1 MTKKLEEEFNLPSME
16 EALAE
21 EKVPTIEE
29 TKQEIEIVS
38 SGLTIAE
45 KINDAFREV
54 RGLGD
59 HEVEMNDIAQKAL
72 DSYAQLMSLGMNVS
86 DMAAGKI
93 FAEASNMLKI
103 ALEAQDTKT
112 KAKLQQLDLMM
123 KKARL
128 DKTKNQNDGYDD
140 TGPTQVYDRNELLRI
155 MKGEDKSDKKD
166 K

>member
-1 MTKKLEEEFNLPSME
+1 MDD
-16 EALAE
+16 
-21 EKVPTIEE
+21 I
-29 TKQEIEIVS
+29 S
-38 SGLTIAE
+38 S
-45 KINDAFREV
+45 
-54 RGLGD
+54 
-59 HEVEMNDIAQKAL
+59 KAL

-103 ALEAQDTKT
+103 ALEAKDTKT

-140 TGPTQVYDRNELLRI
+140 TGPTAVYDRNELLRI
-155 MKGEDKSDKKD
+155 MKGEDKSNKKD

>member
-1 MTKKLEEEFNLPSME
+1 MP
-16 EALAE
+16 
-21 EKVPTIEE
+21 
-29 TKQEIEIVS
+29 
-38 SGLTIAE
+38 
-45 KINDAFREV
+45 
-54 RGLGD
+54 GD

-72 DSYAQLMSLGMNVS
+72 DSYAQLMTLGMNVS

-128 DKTKNQNDGYDD
+128 DKTKNQNDNYDD
-140 TGPTQVYDRNELLRI
+140 GSGPTQVYDRNELLRI
-155 MKGEDKSDKKD
+155 IKGE
-166 K
+166 

>member
-16 EALAE
+16 EALEE
-21 EKVPTIEE
+21 EKVPTIAA
-29 TKQEIEIVS
+29 TKAEIQVVNN
-38 SGLTIAE
+38 GLTIAE
-45 KINDAFREV
+45 KINDAFKEIK
-54 RGLGD
+54 GLGD
-59 HEVEMNDIAQKAL
+59 HETEMDDVANKAL

-103 ALEAQDTKT
+103 ALEAKDTKT

-140 TGPTQVYDRNELLRI
+140 NGPTQVYDRNELLKI
-155 MKGEDKSDKKD
+155 MKGE
-166 K
+166 

>member
-16 EALAE
+16 EALEE
-21 EKVPTIEE
+21 EKVPTIAA
-29 TKQEIEIVS
+29 TKAEIQVVNN
-38 SGLTIAE
+38 GLTIAE
-45 KINDAFREV
+45 KINDAFKEIK
-54 RGLGD
+54 GLGD
-59 HEVEMNDIAQKAL
+59 HETEMDDVANKAL

-103 ALEAQDTKT
+103 ALEAKDTKT

-140 TGPTQVYDRNELLRI
+140 TGPTQVYDRNELLKI
-155 MKGEDKSDKKD
+155 MKGE
-166 K
+166 

>member
-1 MTKKLEEEFNLPSME
+1 MTRKLEEEFNLPSME
-16 EALAE
+16 EALEAE
-21 EKVPTIEE
+21 NVPTIAE
-29 TKQEIEIVS
+29 TKQEIEVVS
-38 SGLTIAE
+38 NGLTIAE
-45 KINDAFREV
+45 KINDAFKEI

-59 HEVEMNDIAQKAL
+59 HETEMDDISSKAL

-103 ALEAQDTKT
+103 ALEAKDTKT

-128 DKTKNQNDGYDD
+128 DKTKNQNEGYDD
-140 TGPTQVYDRNELLRI
+140 SGPTAVYDRNELLRI
-155 MKGEDKSDKKD
+155 MKGE
-166 K
+166 

>member
-16 EALAE
+16 EALEE
-21 EKVPTIEE
+21 EKVPTVAA
-29 TKQEIEIVS
+29 TKAEIQVVNN
-38 SGLTIAE
+38 GLTVAE
-45 KINDAFREV
+45 KINDAFKEIK
-54 RGLGD
+54 GLGD
-59 HEVEMNDIAQKAL
+59 HETEMDDVANKAL

-103 ALEAQDTKT
+103 ALEAKDTKT

-140 TGPTQVYDRNELLRI
+140 TGPTQVYDRNELLKI
-155 MKGEDKSDKKD
+155 MKGE
-166 K
+166 